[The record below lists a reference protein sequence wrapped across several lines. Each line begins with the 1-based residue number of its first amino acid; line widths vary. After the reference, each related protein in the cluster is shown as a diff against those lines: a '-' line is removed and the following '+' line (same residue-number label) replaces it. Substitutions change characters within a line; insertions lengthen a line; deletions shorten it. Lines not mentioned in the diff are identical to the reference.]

1 MDSSQGSRTL
11 QFQFH
16 GKAGE
21 YFKIWIVNIALSIL
35 TLGIYSAWA
44 KVRTRRYFY
53 GNTAL
58 DGSRFDYLADPLAI
72 LKGRMIVFAVILV
85 YAVSVQYIPPVEFLF
100 ILLYLVALPWM
111 IVKSMQFNTRNTSYR
126 NVRFN
131 FDGSLKEAVLIFV
144 GLSILIPFTLGLILP
159 YVIKRY
165 KQYMVANSMFGTTHF
180 NFDAATKS
188 FYWIYIKAFIVP
200 IILIAILAALAM
212 PAYNDYIEKA
222 KMMQQSPPEEIQPD
236 SQQLPESQAEIWNQP
251 EQMNDNYNLPDQWQQ
266 ADDIQAMP
274 ENWPQDWPQQDDM
287 SQPPHE
293 FNPLEIIPTFI
304 ILALYLLLGV
314 YIQTRTSNLVIC
326 GSHIREHRLQSTL
339 RVRDMFSLYLT
350 NIIAILISLGLLIP
364 WAKIRVAR
372 YRFAHTALIA
382 SGSIDN
388 FIAGEVENVK
398 ATGGEFTDAFD
409 VDLGF

>member
-188 FYWIYIKAFIVP
+188 FYWIYIKAFI
-200 IILIAILAALAM
+200 
-212 PAYNDYIEKA
+212 
-222 KMMQQSPPEEIQPD
+222 
-236 SQQLPESQAEIWNQP
+236 
-251 EQMNDNYNLPDQWQQ
+251 
-266 ADDIQAMP
+266 
-274 ENWPQDWPQQDDM
+274 
-287 SQPPHE
+287 
-293 FNPLEIIPTFI
+293 
-304 ILALYLLLGV
+304 
-314 YIQTRTSNLVIC
+314 
-326 GSHIREHRLQSTL
+326 
-339 RVRDMFSLYLT
+339 
-350 NIIAILISLGLLIP
+350 
-364 WAKIRVAR
+364 
-372 YRFAHTALIA
+372 
-382 SGSIDN
+382 
-388 FIAGEVENVK
+388 
-398 ATGGEFTDAFD
+398 
-409 VDLGF
+409 